1 MSKHLQIEID
11 KLQRKVLT
19 LASIVEEQLRTSVQ
33 SIVRKEEKS
42 AKNIIEFDHKIDL
55 MEIEIEED
63 CLKLLALH
71 QPVAIDLRFIVAV
84 LKINNDLERV
94 GDMATNIAKMS
105 IELAKDPSFSFIADI
120 PYICE
125 LSIRMLKNSCDALF
139 TMDAEKARMVCKEDI
154 EVDSIYGKNVDL
166 IKEHIVTEPNKAN
179 LYLCI
184 VSVLRA
190 LERVADHAT
199 NIAEDVIYLI
209 EGNIVRHSKIWN

>member
-1 MSKHLQIEID
+1 MSKHLQMEID

-19 LASIVEEQLRTSVQ
+19 FASLVEEQLRTAVQ

-42 AKNIIEFDHKIDL
+42 AKNIIDFDHKIDL

-71 QPVAIDLRFIVAV
+71 QPVAIDLRFIIAV

-105 IELAKDPSFSFIADI
+105 LELGKDPSFTFISDI
-120 PYICE
+120 PYMCE
-125 LSIRMLKNSCDALF
+125 LAIRMLKNSCDSLF
-139 TMDAEKARMVCKEDI
+139 TMDPEKARLVCKEDT
-154 EVDSIYGKNVDL
+154 EVDAIYGKNIDL
-166 IKEHIVTEPNKAN
+166 IKESIANNPTKAH
-179 LYLCI
+179 LYLCM
-184 VSVLRA
+184 VSVLRS